1 MAVSSETGHSM
12 ADKVSC
18 AFRKMDKE
26 YGGPRQYLLMR
37 YNSQELLR
45 GFHDTIMQ
53 QLPPRADIAYHN
65 DKNLTEVVSEHDIAG
80 HRPMCLHPAMFSFH
94 EKSSLKGHPEGATC
108 EKLCD
113 QILIDGFVS
122 SGDDLLVAPLQQ
134 VTLVDF
140 PSAFQTPT
148 PTENP
153 SMVPFSVG
161 YVKGSARMSTLLA
174 IISMVSDEELVL
186 SEALVLKCSMLTHM
200 CLCGFVSVCVCSG
213 GPVDS
218 HGVLLVHV
226 CVVQLCV
233 CAVVLMRLLV
243 VVAAVAVASSSSSFI
258 C

>member
-12 ADKVSC
+12 TDKVSG

-37 YNSQELLR
+37 YPSPELLR

-53 QLPPRADIAYHN
+53 QLPPKDDIAYHN
-65 DKNLTEVVSEHDIAG
+65 DKNLTEVESEHDIAG

-140 PSAFQTPT
+140 PSAFQNPT
-148 PTENP
+148 PTDP
-153 SMVPFSVG
+153 SMVAFSVG

-174 IISMVSDEELVL
+174 IISMVSDEELLL

-200 CLCGFVSVCVCSG
+200 CLCGFVSVCVC
-213 GPVDS
+213 
-218 HGVLLVHV
+218 
-226 CVVQLCV
+226 V
-233 CAVVLMRLLV
+233 CAVVDLLTHMGCCWCMCV
-243 VVAAVAVASSSSSFI
+243 LCNCVCVQL